1 MKKLVDYINNNKFD
15 YLDEKLINHLYIS
28 YAYNNEH
35 ASEYFTFESLGL
47 FNGCKEIVNYIL
59 DLDLTKNQE
68 IKALDIPGFT
78 NIYFDK
84 LILNIEHNNKDGVN
98 GGYEIGYNSDEDQKN
113 FEEKRWNKEKNI
125 FNFITINLYNIDDA
139 SENDIAEIL
148 THELTHSWDDYI
160 LHIESY
166 SSLRN
171 KNLSNKL
178 KNEFE
183 TIRQN
188 ISSKKVWAILNSD
201 YEKAKEL
208 KQKEKY
214 FEKNIQLLIYY
225 LDKFE
230 INAYISQINSIIR
243 GKKFKDI
250 ESIVKYIKDN
260 CPTYDNYKYIYDV
273 AFNDNDNEFIKN
285 GATKSQLNR
294 IRKLANAAWKKIIN
308 HTYLICVDALE
319 NKINEGSSK
328 VFIKD
333 KLTKLWKR

>member
-1 MKKLVDYINNNKFD
+1 M
-15 YLDEKLINHLYIS
+15 
-28 YAYNNEH
+28 
-35 ASEYFTFESLGL
+35 
-47 FNGCKEIVNYIL
+47 
-59 DLDLTKNQE
+59 
-68 IKALDIPGFT
+68 
-78 NIYFDK
+78 
-84 LILNIEHNNKDGVN
+84 
-98 GGYEIGYNSDEDQKN
+98 
-113 FEEKRWNKEKNI
+113 
-125 FNFITINLYNIDDA
+125 
-139 SENDIAEIL
+139 
-148 THELTHSWDDYI
+148 
-160 LHIESY
+160 
-166 SSLRN
+166 
-171 KNLSNKL
+171 
-178 KNEFE
+178 
-183 TIRQN
+183 
-188 ISSKKVWAILNSD
+188 
-201 YEKAKEL
+201 
-208 KQKEKY
+208 
-214 FEKNIQLLIYY
+214 LIYY